1 MMTPMAG
8 EPHPGMTIECR
19 EVVELVT
26 DYLEGALDPATTTEL
41 EAHLRLCEGCE
52 EYLTQLRATLDAIGH
67 IPLDGL
73 SERVQAALVAA
84 FDDMRRPT

>member
-1 MMTPMAG
+1 MMAAMAG
-8 EPHPGMTIECR
+8 APDPGMTIECR

-26 DYLEGALDPATTTEL
+26 DYLEGALDPDTTTEL

-52 EYLTQLRATLDAIGH
+52 EYLAQLRTTLDAVGH

-73 SERVQAALVAA
+73 SEGAKATLLAA
-84 FDDMRRPT
+84 FQDVQRPS